1 MSSSEYYRFHAKP
14 RDDINH
20 TSGVWINALLE
31 LDSTIQGNNMPSPYQ
46 LAVEAAHKIYGD
58 IPLSITLWSVNLD
71 DFEKTLKNSDYHVQA
86 SASYSDGSPTP
97 RTNLGVYSAL
107 NKGDGVK
114 VGVYMPDGMY
124 TIKSL
129 KEFWQ
134 GYSESIKRC
143 TIITIKD
150 Q

>member
-14 RDDINH
+14 RDEIH
-20 TSGVWINALLE
+20 HSSGVWINALLE
-31 LDSTIQGNNMPSPYQ
+31 VDPTIQGSTMPTPYQ
-46 LAVEAAHKIYGD
+46 LAIEASHKIHGN
-58 IPLSITLWSVNLD
+58 IPLSITFWSVNPD

-86 SASYSDGSPTP
+86 SASYSDGSVTP
-97 RTNLGVYSAL
+97 RTNLNIYSPL
-107 NKGDGVK
+107 NDGDGVK
-114 VGVYMPDGMY
+114 VGVYSLDGEY
-124 TIKSL
+124 SVKSL

-134 GYSESIKRC
+134 HYSDHHKSC